1 MRILAQPPE
10 DVQEA
15 PPVQPATTLAE
26 YRERF
31 LSHPRF
37 QDGRKS
43 VYISPE
49 LHWELSILYRDLKG
63 DPSGT
68 FSGFVESIL
77 REHIES
83 YRETADRWERSEK

>member
-10 DVQEA
+10 DVQAA
-15 PPVQPATTLAE
+15 PPQPATTLAE

-37 QDGRKS
+37 VDGRKS
-43 VYISPE
+43 VYISPQ

-77 REHIES
+77 REHIEL
-83 YRETADRWERSEK
+83 YRETADRWGRSEI